1 MKGVW
6 HTMSA
11 TTLDG
16 VTDGRRGKGRFW
28 RDRSINLMYLPALV
42 LFGVFMVYPFVNG
55 VFLSMTNWNG
65 YSPTRDFV
73 GADNFLRIFKDANF
87 GVALRNTFVY
97 GIGSTLIQQVFGLGL
112 AVLLDRKIRGRSVY
126 RAIVYLPVLVSQVV
140 MGTMYYLVFR
150 YHQGALNDILALF
163 GVPPVSWLSDAG
175 FAIGVMVMINSLQF
189 MGVSMLIYLSGLQS
203 IPEEVK
209 EAAALDGAVGLS
221 RFRRITVPLLLPA
234 FASSCVLNLIGGLK
248 LYDIVQ
254 VLTGGGPG
262 YSTNSVST
270 LIARTYF
277 EDQSA
282 GYAAAQGIIL
292 FLVIAAFT
300 VVLNTWFDR
309 LRKNQEN

>member
-1 MKGVW
+1 V
-6 HTMSA
+6 SA
-11 TTLDG
+11 TVIDG
-16 VTDGRRGKGRFW
+16 AAVGRRRRGRSW
-28 RDRSINLMYLPALV
+28 RGRSINLMYLPALL

-55 VFLSMTNWNG
+55 IVLSLTNWNG

-73 GADNFLRIFKDANF
+73 GADNFLRIFRDTNF
-87 GVALRNTFVY
+87 AVALRNTFIY
-97 GIGSTLIQQVFGLGL
+97 GVGSTLIQQVFGLGL
-112 AVLLDRKIRGRSVY
+112 AVLLDRNIRGRNAY

-150 YHQGALNDILALF
+150 YHQGALNDILGVF
-163 GVPPVSWLSDAG
+163 GVPQVAWLSDAN

-209 EAAALDGAVGLS
+209 EAAALDGAIGFT
-221 RFRRITVPLLLPA
+221 RFWRITVPLLLPA

-300 VVLNTWFDR
+300 VVLNMWFDR
-309 LRKNQEN
+309 LRQNQEG